1 MICMCIRKLSAQV
14 LDALMKQLTVPIT
27 ETMNTYK
34 YSLKEL
40 HPFETTVMEL
50 TVVAR
55 SKAGLPHL
63 DDVLKDLQVLRAN
76 TSRIGKDFAGTL
88 LQLGSW
94 WEVHTMIML
103 ADYLYTTPGL
113 NCIISTII
121 LSHSSSLAPPWSLW
135 SPISSLASS
144 INHYRSSEECF

>member
-1 MICMCIRKLSAQV
+1 LVVGRCIDAIALHSIAYIMICMCIRKLSAQV

-88 LQLGSW
+88 LQLGSD
-94 WEVHTMIML
+94 EEFML

-121 LSHSSSLAPPWSLW
+121 LSHSSSLAPP
-135 SPISSLASS
+135 
-144 INHYRSSEECF
+144 

>member
-1 MICMCIRKLSAQV
+1 MCIRKLSAQV
-14 LDALMKQLTVPIT
+14 LDALMKQLIVPIT

-34 YSLKEL
+34 YSLKERL

-88 LQLGSW
+88 LQLRSD
-94 WEVHTMIML
+94 EEFML

-113 NCIISTII
+113 NCIFSTII
-121 LSHSSSLAPPWSLW
+121 LSHSSSLAPP
-135 SPISSLASS
+135 
-144 INHYRSSEECF
+144 